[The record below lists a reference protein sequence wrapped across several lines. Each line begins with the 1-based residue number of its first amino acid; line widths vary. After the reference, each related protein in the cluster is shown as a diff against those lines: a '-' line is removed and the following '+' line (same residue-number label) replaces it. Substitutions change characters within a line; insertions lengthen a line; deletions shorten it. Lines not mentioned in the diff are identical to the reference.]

1 MSCRATQRLPAA
13 NDIQWII
20 ATHMPCMDPIHVEK
34 RGEVVMDIPGMEA
47 ETLLV
52 PSEKESCIS
61 YSLGLFSLFAD
72 ATLHICLHPPTGIR
86 INVVPSNQWE
96 ECLSY

>member
-1 MSCRATQRLPAA
+1 MSCGATQRLPAA

-47 ETLLV
+47 MPV
-52 PSEKESCIS
+52 FVFSEKGIS
-61 YSLGLFSLFAD
+61 DSPGLLSLFAVP
-72 ATLHICLHPPTGIR
+72 TLHICLHPPTGIR

>member
-34 RGEVVMDIPGMEA
+34 RGEVVMDIPGRYGCMEA
-47 ETLLV
+47 MTFFV
-52 PSEKESCIS
+52 SSEKESCIS
-61 YSLGLFSLFAD
+61 
-72 ATLHICLHPPTGIR
+72 
-86 INVVPSNQWE
+86 
-96 ECLSY
+96 